1 MCLLLGIDN
10 FQRKLNLKVGLDAR
24 DSMLSK
30 LTQSVKWKVQSVRR
44 GAYDGS

>member
-10 FQRKLNLKVGLDAR
+10 FQRKLNLKVKVGLDAR

-30 LTQSVKWKVQSVRR
+30 LIKKESSIGEK
-44 GAYDGS
+44 GAYDDS

>member
-30 LTQSVKWKVQSVRR
+30 LIKKESSIGEK
-44 GAYDGS
+44 GAYDDS